1 MKTEKFTK
9 FHAAQIAF
17 YNLLLK
23 RDVDTVVISGFKNG
37 TGGRVKI
44 PESIIGGVGDSQLM
58 FVKCSKDGFPLL
70 TEKFVLAR
78 ARGLSI
84 FNASYLVAWADLAA
98 LPDLEL
104 YPVMCEWSHGA
115 GRSVKLQPVEDRFFE
130 GQSFTFRHVEHWR
143 IKAASC
149 AAAIEMLGG
158 EMVAWEG
165 RRGDNCHVISPVPIP
180 GEVVFDP
187 AWLANMIAVGRSL
200 PGARWRREVMEEEDD
215 FLCSQVIWVAFILN
229 FLNCRSFRLC
239 VKWAPRRPN
248 LLQVP
253 L

>member
-1 MKTEKFTK
+1 
-9 FHAAQIAF
+9 
-17 YNLLLK
+17 
-23 RDVDTVVISGFKNG
+23 
-37 TGGRVKI
+37 
-44 PESIIGGVGDSQLM
+44 M

-104 YPVMCEWSHGA
+104 YPVMCEWSHSA

-165 RRGDNCHVISPVPIP
+165 GRGDNCHVISPVPIP

-215 FLCSQVIWVAFILN
+215 VLCSQVIWVAFILN